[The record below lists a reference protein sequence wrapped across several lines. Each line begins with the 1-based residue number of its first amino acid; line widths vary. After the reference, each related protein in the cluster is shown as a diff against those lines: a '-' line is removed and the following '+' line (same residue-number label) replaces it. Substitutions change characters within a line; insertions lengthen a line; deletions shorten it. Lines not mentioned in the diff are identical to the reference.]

1 MEEYAWV
8 VDFLPDGRSSDRM
21 REPIAQLVGEKN
33 FTLFEASIK
42 HGATV
47 KFEDRLYVGKD
58 QREQVEKIKR
68 IEFDELT
75 AAAKNE
81 LNAAI
86 KRIVLH
92 REKEFVDFFNK
103 CGSISIRLHQLDLLP
118 GIGKKHL
125 EEILEKREQKPFESF
140 ADMQA
145 RVQLLPDPVNLL
157 VVRVAE
163 ELRGASKHYLFV
175 RPPMQKQ
182 QF

>member
-21 REPIAQLVGEKN
+21 REPIAQLLGEKN

-42 HGATV
+42 QGAAV

-68 IEFDELT
+68 VEFDELT

-81 LNAAI
+81 LNAVIRAI
-86 KRIVLH
+86 VMH
-92 REKEFVDFFNK
+92 REGEFVDFFNK
-103 CGSISIRLHQLDLLP
+103 SGSISIRLHQLNLLP

-125 EEILEKREQKPFESF
+125 EEILEKRDVKPFADF
-140 ADMQA
+140 ADMKG
-145 RVQLLPDPVNLL
+145 RVTLLPDPINLI
-157 VVRVAE
+157 VMRVAE
-163 ELRGASKHYLFV
+163 ELRGDSKHYLFV
-175 RPPMQKQ
+175 RPPMEKR